1 MKTTLKRGIGRV
13 AVVNGDGRAVLPP
26 GVLSPVQRYRQPERV
41 RSRWRVA
48 GRILF
53 VLVALCLAM
62 VLGIAGGTYLW
73 AAESVAAL
81 SPEGQVKLASEQ
93 LDLPPPDKLAP
104 VNALVI
110 GYDHRPEDGTAP
122 SRSDTVMLLRADPQG
137 KTISMLSFPRDLIV
151 EVRCP
156 DGGASLGRINSAY
169 AFCGP
174 QGTLETVRNLTNV
187 PIHYL
192 IAVNFDGFR
201 QTVDRL
207 GGVWLDVDRRYY
219 NPNGGVYS
227 TINLWP
233 GYQRLK
239 GSKALDFV
247 RYRHTD
253 SDLYRLAR
261 QQAFVKALKQAVN
274 STWKPT
280 AITKIVAAM
289 RNNVQIGQA
298 GGKGTDLKTLKSYG
312 LFAYGLPSGNFFQ
325 VKIGG
330 LMGMNE
336 LTTDPSNIQSAI
348 EEFQRPDTQAS
359 EKASAQMGL
368 RRRLRAKAGPSPKN
382 TTVVVL
388 NGNGV
393 AGSAA
398 NTSYLL
404 SQKGYAVKSPPEGFQ
419 ANGPGRWA
427 HAFRTQVFFSKAPRA
442 RLAAV
447 KMVGLFN
454 SADAK
459 PLPAANTGLPTL
471 SNGAMLTVVVGQTF
485 TGRLTPTAP
494 DRTPPRQP
502 PYVRAG
508 KGETLPSVRSAA
520 AWKVGFPLQIPTV
533 IERSSVID
541 SEVPYRVYRI
551 GKSRAIRFTFRT
563 GSNEY
568 WGIEE
573 TNWTKAP
580 ILDGSNFSQAI
591 KGRQYDLYYNGPHLH
606 MVVLRA
612 GGASYW
618 VVNTLLDL
626 LSNETMLEIAKGLRP
641 LHK

>member
-1 MKTTLKRGIGRV
+1 MRTTLKRGIGRA
-13 AVVNGDGRAVLPP
+13 AVVNGDGHAVLPP
-26 GVLSPVQRYRQPERV
+26 GVLSPVKRYRQPERT
-41 RSRWRVA
+41 RSPWRVA
-48 GRILF
+48 GRVLVI
-53 VLVALCLAM
+53 LVALCVAA

-81 SPEGQVKLASEQ
+81 SPQGQVKLAAKQ
-93 LDLPPPDKLAP
+93 LDIPLPNKPT
-104 VNALVI
+104 NALVI
-110 GYDHRPEDGTAP
+110 GYDHRPEDGNAP
-122 SRSDTVMLLRADPQG
+122 SRSDTVMLLRADPEA

-156 DGGASLGRINSAY
+156 NGGASLGRINSAY
-169 AFCGP
+169 ALCGP
-174 QGTLETVRNLTNV
+174 QGTLETVRNLTNM

-207 GGVWLDVDRRYY
+207 GGVWLDIDRRYY
-219 NPNGGVYS
+219 NAHGGVYA

-239 GSKALDFV
+239 GWQALDFV

-261 QQAFVKALKQAVN
+261 QQFFVKALKQAIN
-274 STWKPT
+274 ASYKPKS
-280 AITKIVAAM
+280 IPKIVGAL
-289 RNNVQIGQA
+289 RHNVEVGQA
-298 GGKGTDLKTLKSYG
+298 GGRGAEVKKLISYG
-312 LFAYGLPSGNFFQ
+312 FFAYGLPSGHFFQ
-325 VKIGG
+325 VKIDG
-330 LMGMNE
+330 LTGTNE
-336 LTTDPSNIQSAI
+336 LHTDSSNIQSAV
-348 EEFQRPDTQAS
+348 EEFQHPDTQAS
-359 EKASAQMGL
+359 EKATAQVL
-368 RRRLRAKAGPSPKN
+368 HRRLKKKTGPSPKN
-382 TTVVVL
+382 TSVVVL

-404 SQKGYAVKSPPEGFQ
+404 AQKGYRVIQPPQGFQ
-419 ANGPGRWA
+419 ANAPGRWA
-427 HAFRTQVFFSKAPRA
+427 QTFRTQIFFSGKRGA
-442 RLAAV
+442 RLAAAKIV
-447 KMVGLFN
+447 ALFN

-459 PLPAANTGLPTL
+459 PIPPGNTGLLTL

-485 TGRLTPTAP
+485 SGRLTPTPP

-502 PYVRAG
+502 PYVRSGRDDTVPA
-508 KGETLPSVRSAA
+508 VRRAA
-520 AWKVGFPLQIPTV
+520 RWKLGFPLQIPTV
-533 IERSSVID
+533 LERSSVVD
-541 SEVPYRVYRI
+541 PEVPYRVYRI
-551 GKSRAIRFTFRT
+551 GKSKAVRFTFRKS
-563 GSNEY
+563 SNEY
-568 WGIEE
+568 WGIQE
-573 TNWTKAP
+573 TSWDSAP
-580 ILDGSNFSQAI
+580 VLDGKNFSQAI

-618 VVNTLLDL
+618 VVNTLLDSI
-626 LSNETMLEIAKGLRP
+626 SNETMLEIAKGLKP